1 MNSGDHNIEG
11 EVQRLRSAA
20 YRLEVAGLKPARLGI
35 VLGSGLKDFAEHLE
49 DPIVISFN
57 DIPEFPRTRV
67 RGHGGEL
74 VQGRVGETLVHCLTG
89 RVHLY
94 EGHHVWEV
102 VRAVR
107 TLALFGTSNFLL
119 TNAAGGIRKDLAPGT
134 LMLLTDHINMTG
146 TNVLLGD
153 HHECLGPRFPP
164 MSRVYSETARKILQS
179 ASQKPLAEG
188 VYAQMMG
195 PSYETPAEIRML
207 SLVGADAVG
216 MSTVPE
222 AIALHAMGCRV
233 AAMSLVTNNAAGVTE
248 DVPNHDEVVS
258 EGAKAAKRMSRLL
271 LSAIPALG
279 RLGRRKANC

>member
-11 EVQRLRSAA
+11 EVQRLRSAV
-20 YRLEVAGLKPARLGI
+20 YRLEVAGLKPAKVGI
-35 VLGSGLKDFAEHLE
+35 VLGSGLKDFAKQLQ
-49 DPIVISFN
+49 DPITISFN
-57 DIPEFPRTRV
+57 DIAEFPRTRV

-74 VQGRVGETLVHCLTG
+74 VQGRIGDTLVHCLTG

-107 TLALFGTSNFLL
+107 TLALFGTNTFLL
-119 TNAAGGIRKDLAPGT
+119 TNAAGGMRAEWKPGT

-164 MSRVYSETARKILQS
+164 MSEVYSKSARKILHE
-179 ASQKPLAEG
+179 AAKKPLMEG

-207 SLVGADAVG
+207 AQLGADAVG

-233 AAMSLVTNNAAGVTE
+233 AALSLITNSAAGVTA

-258 EGAKAAKRMSRLL
+258 EGAKAAKRMSQLL
-271 LSAIPALG
+271 VAAVPALG
-279 RLGRRKANC
+279 KLGRRKPTC